1 MSNCEVLKLLR
12 NDGLHILRLAGDD
25 DRASKSFVSYCVA
38 ESLEGT
44 VVCFKDSVLFGRSN
58 VGENS
63 PKIAEHAL

>member
-25 DRASKSFVSYCVA
+25 GRASKSFVSYGVA
-38 ESLEGT
+38 ETLEGAL
-44 VVCFKDSVLFGRSN
+44 VCFEDSVLLGRSN

-63 PKIAEHAL
+63 PKVAESAL